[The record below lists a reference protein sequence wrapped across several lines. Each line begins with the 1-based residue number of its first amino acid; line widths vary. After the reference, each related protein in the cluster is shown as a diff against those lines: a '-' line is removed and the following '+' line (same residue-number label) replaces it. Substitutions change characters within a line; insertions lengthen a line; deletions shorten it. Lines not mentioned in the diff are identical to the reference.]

1 MERDASARFLDGNH
15 EREGEEGGPQE
26 SIAEL
31 APDLRVRSDA
41 AGIVITRAGNQ
52 ARAKDLQKPEGTPF
66 GDGRDS

>member
-1 MERDASARFLDGNH
+1 MERNASARFLNGNH

-41 AGIVITRAGNQ
+41 AGIVITCAGDQ
-52 ARAKDLQKPEGTPF
+52 SRTQDLQKPERTPF
-66 GDGRDS
+66 GDRRDG